1 VESSAVM
8 TGLPCTDEAFRVG
21 LMHRGVP
28 FQVEEVARHGWT
40 HQSDKKADD
49 NEETDEEAFVM

>member
-1 VESSAVM
+1 
-8 TGLPCTDEAFRVG
+8 
-21 LMHRGVP
+21 MHRGVP